1 MSGNSIF
8 NFCNNLLVQTNN
20 GGRGQTI
27 AVAVDLRIFQIAG
40 FAKTGLP
47 FRDF

>member
-1 MSGNSIF
+1 M
-8 NFCNNLLVQTNN
+8 VQTNN

-40 FAKTGLP
+40 FAKIGLP
-47 FRDF
+47 RQNF